1 MKAFKVLCKKLHISS
16 GQQIKESHFLPDAAI
31 ISGNYILNKQ
41 NRQPLAHA
49 YAHSEMPQSEK

>member
-41 NRQPLAHA
+41 NRN
-49 YAHSEMPQSEK
+49 HSFFIEVRA